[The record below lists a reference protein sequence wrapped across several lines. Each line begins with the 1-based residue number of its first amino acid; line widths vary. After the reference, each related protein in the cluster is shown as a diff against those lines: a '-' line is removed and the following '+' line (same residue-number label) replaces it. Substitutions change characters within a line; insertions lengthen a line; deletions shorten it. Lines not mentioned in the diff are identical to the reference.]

1 MKKISIAIV
10 LFFVGFSIA
19 NSQVPEKFNYQGIIR
34 NSSGEL
40 IENTDISIQISLLE
54 GSATGSAV
62 YTEQHDVTTNAY
74 GQFAVQVGNGIPVSG
89 NFSTVN
95 WASGQVYLKTEVD
108 ESGGD
113 SYTEIGVVQLVT
125 VPYAIYAKD
134 VENKDDADANPSNE
148 IQDLDLTSNI
158 LTITNNPSPTEINLA
173 AYQGTNTDEQV
184 LDLTGT
190 NLSISGGNFVDLS
203 PIQDGVDDA
212 DNNSSNELQNLTLDG
227 DTLKIS
233 NGNEVVLPYDSSN
246 WVIQGN
252 TMYYNGGNVGI
263 GSSAPV
269 SNLEVKANTA
279 GSDALFQVINANN
292 DTVFAV
298 YPDGVKIFIDPTAK
312 GKVGGFAVSGRTS
325 TKLGEVDIMRIT
337 PDSTRIYVNENIT
350 GKGKVGGFAV
360 SGRTSTKGL
369 IKDYLVVT
377 GDSTRIY
384 VDSTAAK
391 GKVGGFAVSG
401 RTSTKGSYE
410 NYLQVTRDSTRIYIT
425 EGGTKGKVGGFA
437 VSGRTSTKGVNQNIF
452 IATIDS
458 TRIFTKDTISGFGVG
473 SLNTS
478 GAQSYLR
485 LNPQNYFIGH
495 ESGKNNTSGLY
506 NSFLGY
512 QTGYHNLWGESN
524 VFIGYQ
530 AGFSNETGRF
540 NNFIGYQS
548 GYSNKKGDYNDYMGY
563 KTGMTDTSGQQ
574 NVLIG
579 FEAGKSAVN
588 NFQTTIIGA
597 MASSAAILNS
607 ASVLI
612 GTETAQFTRRI
623 EGTVM
628 IGTDAGRLCDTT
640 YNDVFIGRDAGMW
653 INKSYGNIFLGYRA
667 ATKMTYGTGNIFIG
681 TSAGYDSNEG
691 DKNTVI
697 GFLAGYKCN
706 GDNNVFIGANAGYNE
721 TGSDKLYIDNTNT
734 STPLIGGD
742 FSADKVNISNVL
754 NLTGVSDYPTS
765 PSVGDI
771 IRLEGHSS
779 DRDGLY
785 IYDGSDWVSIV
796 DWS

>member
-54 GSATGSAV
+54 GSATGSAA

-148 IQDLDLTSNI
+148 IQDLNLTSNI
-158 LTITNNPSPTEINLA
+158 LTITNNASATPVNLA

-190 NLSISGGNFVDLS
+190 NLSISGGNSVDLS

-233 NGNEVVLPYDSSN
+233 NGNEVILPYDSSN

-279 GSDALFQVINANN
+279 GSNALFQVINANN

-298 YPDGVKIFIDPTAK
+298 YPDGVKVFVDSDAK
-312 GKVGGFAVSGRTS
+312 GKVGGFAVSGRSPSKAGGVEEYFRVT
-325 TKLGEVDIMRIT
+325 T
-337 PDSTRIYVNENIT
+337 DSTRIYVNEPT
-350 GKGKVGGFAV
+350 SGKGKVGGFAV
-360 SGRTSTKGL
+360 SGRSPSKG
-369 IKDYLVVT
+369 IVKDYFVINE
-377 GDSTRIY
+377 DSTRIY
-384 VDSTAAK
+384 VKDTI
-391 GKVGGFAVSG
+391 
-401 RTSTKGSYE
+401 
-410 NYLQVTRDSTRIYIT
+410 L
-425 EGGTKGKVGGFA
+425 TKGKVGGFA
-437 VSGRTSTKGVNQNIF
+437 VSGRSPSKSTDRPF
-452 IATIDS
+452 
-458 TRIFTKDTISGFGVG
+458 
-473 SLNTS
+473 LNMNR
-478 GAQSYLR
+478 Y
-485 LNPQNYFIGH
+485 NYFIGH

-548 GYSNKKGDYNDYMGY
+548 GYSNKKGDYNDYLGY

-623 EGTVM
+623 GGTVM

-640 YNDVFIGRDAGMW
+640 FNDVFIGRDAGMW
-653 INKSYGNIFLGYRA
+653 INNSYGNIFLGYRA
-667 ATKMTYGTGNIFIG
+667 ATKMTYGAGNIFIG

-691 DKNTVI
+691 DYNTVI
-697 GFLAGYKCN
+697 GINAGYKCN

-721 TGSDKLYIDNTNT
+721 TGSDKLYIDNTST